1 MEEEWISNMK
11 CPICDKL
18 FSEIKFHLMEH
29 SKEDII
35 NELVNIML
43 PNKDIQKIIKQSE
56 WEWRQLKSKLEDEGY
71 IL

>member
-1 MEEEWISNMK
+1 
-11 CPICDKL
+11 
-18 FSEIKFHLMEH
+18 MEH